1 MLINYLRI
9 AFRNIRRNK
18 LYSLIN
24 IGCLAIGIAVA
35 MTILLYTLHEHSFDR
50 FHPNAD
56 RIFAVSGTFSF
67 GNSTVNMD
75 FVSYPTGPLAK
86 KEDGSVESYLR
97 SYRPFE
103 PVNLQAPASPQ
114 VHFTENKNFLFADSN
129 FFQFFSFRLLR
140 GDPSTVLRRPYTVVL
155 SARAAKKYF
164 GDSDPVGKSIRYN
177 SGYNLEVTGISANT
191 PSNSG
196 ITYDFVASLS
206 SIPSMKEAKGM
217 INSSIVQGGAFKTWL
232 LLKNASA
239 SPAVERT
246 LDRLSRAPGY
256 KDNKDIYTLTAL
268 PDTHLKSN
276 FGDSSNTRYLTIFP
290 LVAGLILLLALV
302 NYMSLATARAAVRAK
317 EVGVRK
323 VMGAGR
329 GRIAGQFYTE
339 SAVYAI
345 LSFTAGALLFLLLR
359 PWFFNQLQLPVDA
372 SFLLAPRVLLC
383 FAGLLVLV
391 IVIAGSYPA
400 LVLSSFNPVAVLYGR
415 LSRRRAGEGVRK
427 GFLVFQFTISMS
439 LVLCSAIIGKEL
451 YFIRHTDTG
460 ISRDNVVMVPFDT
473 NLPHYQAFKREVQTL
488 PGIRQAATARYPMY
502 NGYNMFFGKI
512 PGSGKEITFD
522 VLTGDD
528 DFISLLGLRW
538 REKPVIAA
546 DIYDGKHI
554 LLNETAVGKL
564 GLSPDQD
571 PIGQQVTL
579 GAEKYTVA
587 GVLKDFNYQS
597 LQEKV
602 GPLCLFVSK
611 DTALAWGASVE
622 GCLFAKIRAHANVPS
637 VIGAIQKIYAKYDKQ
652 TAFEYQFMDDAFD
665 SQYKAEDR
673 LSALFGAFTAITI
686 VIACLGLFA
695 LATFSAQQRVKEIGI
710 RKVLGASIA
719 SIGALLSRDF
729 LRPVLLSILIASPLS
744 WWAMH
749 RWLQDF
755 AYRTSISWWIFPA
768 AGGLLL
774 LIAQISVLFRTVKAA
789 RANPVNNLRT
799 E

>member
-18 LYSLIN
+18 LYSVIN

-50 FHPNAD
+50 FHANTD
-56 RIFAVSGTFSF
+56 RIFSVSGTFSY

-86 KEDGSVESYLR
+86 KEDARVEGYTR
-97 SYRPFE
+97 VYRPFE

-114 VHFTENKNFLFADSN
+114 VHFTESGNFLFADSN

-140 GDPSTVLRRPYTVVL
+140 GDPSAVLRRPNTVVL

-164 GDSDPVGKSIRYN
+164 GESNPVGKTIRYN
-177 SGYNLEVTGISANT
+177 GDYNFEVTGISANT
-191 PSNSG
+191 PSNSS

-206 SIPSMKEAKGM
+206 GMPSMKEAKGM
-217 INSSIVQGGAFKTWL
+217 MEPKIVQGGMFKTWL

-246 LDRLSRAPGY
+246 LVRLSRAPGY
-256 KDNKDIYTLTAL
+256 ENSKDVYTLTAL
-268 PDTHLKSN
+268 PDTHLKSI
-276 FGDSSNTRYLTIFP
+276 FGGSANTRYLTIFP

-329 GRIAGQFYTE
+329 SRIAGQFYTE

-345 LSFTAGALLFLLLR
+345 LSFTAGGLLFLLLR
-359 PWFFNQLQLPVDA
+359 PWFFNQLQLPVDT

-383 FAGLLVLV
+383 FAGLLLLV

-439 LVLCSAIIGKEL
+439 LILCSGIIGKEL

-460 ISRDNVVMVPFDT
+460 MDRDNVVMIPFGI
-473 NLPHYQAFKREVQTL
+473 NLTHYEAFKREVEAL
-488 PGIRQAATARYPMY
+488 PGIRQAATAQYPMY
-502 NGYNMFFGKI
+502 KGYNMFFGKVL
-512 PGSGKEITFD
+512 GSGKD
-522 VLTGDD
+522 VSLNVLSVDD
-528 DFISLLGLRW
+528 DFISLLGLGW
-538 REKPVIAA
+538 RQKPTQSA
-546 DIYDGKHI
+546 DLFDGRYI
-554 LLNETAVGKL
+554 LLNETAIGKL
-564 GLSPDQD
+564 GLSPGQD
-571 PIGQQVTL
+571 PIGQQVRL
-579 GAEKYTVA
+579 GAEKYAVA

-611 DTALAWGASVE
+611 DTASAWGTSVE
-622 GCLFAKIRAHANVPS
+622 GCLFGKIRAHANVPS
-637 VIGAIQKIYAKYDKQ
+637 VIGAIQKIYAKYDPQ

-686 VIACLGLFA
+686 IIACLGLFA

-719 SIGALLSRDF
+719 SIGVLLSRDF

-749 RWLQDF
+749 QWLQDF

-774 LIAQISVLFRTVKAA
+774 LIAQASVLFRTVKAA
-789 RANPVNNLRT
+789 SANPVNNLRT